1 MTTVTTFPCPGCGEP
16 VVSGAPRCEACRL
29 WLVGPLAAQLW
40 QIDQHLL
47 NVQAQRARLVDDLR
61 VDEPRMRPYAGGT
74 GRRPAGDVWAAA
86 PSTPRP
92 TPRPAPRPGVETR
105 TLLLGLGAVCL
116 VAALVAGTALIWSS
130 LGAGGQA
137 AVMLMITAALLVGAV
152 RLERLPATAEALAA
166 VGVASLAIDLVAG
179 RTLGLGA
186 LSDLDP
192 RSYWTVGAVLAAG
205 VLGAV
210 AVTRPRLVSPTLGA
224 TLAVFGGVLAVVDP
238 TSADMVALAAVLDV
252 LVALVLVRVS
262 GALRMHA
269 QVLRGTAVGVGA
281 VAAFVATVTSLVAAQ
296 HRGAGAWCGAAL
308 AVVLALRPGLA
319 GRDWP
324 LAAQRAPAVGGGL
337 LLAALALVADVL
349 ALHSQPLAL
358 AVAAAAAMAAALLLP
373 GRPVVVQRLCVGAG
387 SAAALVAVVAETVL
401 QQEAANHSAFVAA
414 GLGVAALAAVASVL
428 AVRVTE
434 PTRTA
439 AAGLAAALVV
449 AAVAEV
455 AASQGGRVSAVW
467 AATVAGALC
476 VVALA
481 VHRLVDRPE
490 LGAPADAVAAVG
502 AVGSAVALI
511 ALGDWLVSLGTVA
524 GVL

>member
-152 RLERLPATAEALAA
+152 RLSRLPATAEALAA
-166 VGVASLAIDLVAG
+166 VGVASLAIDLAAG
-179 RTLGLGA
+179 RTLGLPA
-186 LSDLDP
+186 LSDLDA
-192 RSYWTVGAVLAAG
+192 RTYWTIGSLVAVV

-210 AVTRPRLVSPTLGA
+210 AVARPRLVSPTLGA

-238 TSADMVALAAVLDV
+238 RSVDAVALVGVLDAVAALLLLRVVSVVRVHVQVLHGTCVVVAGFATVVGATTALAA
-252 LVALVLVRVS
+252 
-262 GALRMHA
+262 A
-269 QVLRGTAVGVGA
+269 QDRGW
-281 VAAFVATVTSLVAAQ
+281 
-296 HRGAGAWCGAAL
+296 GAWCGVAL
-308 AVVLALRPGLA
+308 ALVIAAAPELDLRPWPVD
-319 GRDWP
+319 GRGI
-324 LAAQRAPAVGGGL
+324 AASAAGL
-337 LLAALALVADVL
+337 LLGALALVAEVVPTDTD
-349 ALHSQPLAL
+349 PL
-358 AVAAAAAMAAALLLP
+358 AVAAVCA
-373 GRPVVVQRLCVGAG
+373 
-387 SAAALVAVVAETVL
+387 AVV
-401 QQEAANHSAFVAA
+401 
-414 GLGVAALAAVASVL
+414 
-428 AVRVTE
+428 
-434 PTRTA
+434 
-439 AAGLAAALVV
+439 
-449 AAVAEV
+449 
-455 AASQGGRVSAVW
+455 
-467 AATVAGALC
+467 AATVA
-476 VVALA
+476 VP
-481 VHRLVDRPE
+481 RRPVDVQR
-490 LGAPADAVAAVG
+490 V
-502 AVGSAVALI
+502 
-511 ALGDWLVSLGTVA
+511 
-524 GVL
+524 